1 MQKLKEVKLSLYK
14 SDPEQILDELDNGN
28 NVRIILKK
36 KAPQKETQSTL
47 EKKINM
53 VSDSTLGQKK

>member
-36 KAPQKETQSTL
+36 KAPQ
-47 EKKINM
+47 
-53 VSDSTLGQKK
+53 

>member
-53 VSDSTLGQKK
+53 VSDSTISPKK

>member
-36 KAPQKETQSTL
+36 KAPQQETQSTL